1 MSKPLRVLLVED
13 SEQDAELI
21 VCELQRGGYDVIF
34 ERVQTAEAMKLA
46 LEGGD
51 WDMVLSDYSLPGFSG
66 TGALELLTATGR
78 DLPFIV
84 ISGTI
89 GEETAVAS
97 LKAGAHDFLTKG
109 HLARLLPAIAR
120 EQQDL
125 AERRERRRAQN
136 ALRHLENQH
145 RSLVE
150 HAVFGIYQSTLE
162 GRFLMVNPALVNM
175 LGYESTREL
184 LDVDEQSLYAEP
196 DAAVAILRRMR
207 ETGQITGEEA
217 MWRRKNGDLI
227 RVRLSGRLASAPPD
241 ERLVVEVFVEDV
253 TERHRLEAQLRQ
265 AQKMEA
271 IGQLA
276 GGVAHDFNN
285 MLTAILGYTA
295 LLTDQIGPEE
305 PIGQD
310 LREIS
315 GAAQRAAALTK
326 QLLAFSRQQ
335 TTPISALDVTK
346 AVQNIDALLRRL
358 IGEQIRIKTALAD
371 DLHSAMAE
379 TSLLDQMLINLCVN
393 ARDAMPEGGTLT
405 IEARN
410 VEIDQ
415 KADGRLPE
423 AKSGSFVRLSV
434 SDTGTGMSPEVRAR
448 IFEPFFTTK
457 ERGRGT
463 GLGLAAVYGT
473 VKQLGGFI
481 TVDSAPGCGS
491 TFHLHLPKADGS
503 LEAPLA
509 ELSKTTNTAGNE
521 TVLLVEDED
530 SVRSFVKLS
539 LKRHGYRVIDA
550 HSGERALTL
559 LESNGAGVQVLLT
572 DLILPGIDGR
582 ELAARITRKRPHVRV
597 LYMSG
602 YMDRVVGNDT
612 GGPADAGTS
621 GGFATLGSLGSHL
634 GRDRAIQLLEK
645 PFTAQTL
652 LRRLRQLL
660 EPSGIAN

>member
-1 MSKPLRVLLVED
+1 MSQPLRLLLVED
-13 SEQDAELI
+13 SEQDAEL
-21 VCELQRGGYDVIF
+21 VLCELRRGGYDVTY
-34 ERVQTAEAMKLA
+34 ERVQTGDAMRHA
-46 LEGGD
+46 LVHNH
-51 WDMVLSDYSLPGFSG
+51 WDIVLSDYSMPGFSG
-66 TGALELLTATGR
+66 TGALEVLNSVGQ

-109 HLARLLPAIAR
+109 QLARLLPAVAR
-120 EQQDL
+120 ELQDV
-125 AERRERRRAQN
+125 AERRARRRAQD
-136 ALRHLENQH
+136 ALKRSENRY
-145 RSLVE
+145 RSLVD
-150 HAVFGIYQSTLE
+150 HAVFGVYQSTMD
-162 GRFLMVNPALVNM
+162 GRFLMVNPALVNI
-175 LGYESTREL
+175 LGYGSTREL
-184 LDVDEQSLYAEP
+184 LEVDGQSLYAEP
-196 DAAVAILRRMR
+196 EEAGAVLRRLR
-207 ETGQITGEEA
+207 EKGQIAGEEA
-217 MWRRKNGDLI
+217 IWRRKNGDSI
-227 RVRLSGRLASAPPD
+227 RVRLSGRLAEAPPD
-241 ERLVVEVFVEDV
+241 NHVVVEVFVEDV

-295 LLTDQIGPEE
+295 LLTDQIGPDE

-310 LREIS
+310 LREIA

-335 TTPISALDVTK
+335 AMPIAALDLSK
-346 AVQNIDALLRRL
+346 AVENVDALLRRL
-358 IGEQIRIKTALAD
+358 IGEQITVRTALAE
-371 DLHSAMAE
+371 DLHTVMAE
-379 TSLLDQMLINLCVN
+379 ASLIDQVLINLCVN

-410 VEIDQ
+410 VDVDRKESN
-415 KADGRLPE
+415 RSSE
-423 AKSGSFVRLSV
+423 AKPGSYVRLSV
-434 SDTGTGMSPEVRAR
+434 TDNGTGMSPEVRAR

-457 ERGRGT
+457 DRGRGT

-473 VKQLGGFI
+473 VKQLGGFV
-481 TVDSAPGCGS
+481 TVDSQLGRGS
-491 TFHLHLPKADGS
+491 AFHLYLPKADAAIEVAVS
-503 LEAPLA
+503 EQ
-509 ELSKTTNTAGNE
+509 SRITSTAGNE

-550 HSGERALTL
+550 HSGERALML
-559 LESNGAGVQVLLT
+559 LESNGAGVQVLVT

-582 ELAARITRKRPHVRV
+582 ELAARVTRKRPHVRV

-602 YMDRVVGNDT
+602 YMDRVMASDQGQAASPGNGT
-612 GGPADAGTS
+612 GANFNVS
-621 GGFATLGSLGSHL
+621 
-634 GRDRAIQLLEK
+634 RDSPVQLLEK

-652 LRRLRQLL
+652 LKRLRQLL
-660 EPSGIAN
+660 EPTAAC